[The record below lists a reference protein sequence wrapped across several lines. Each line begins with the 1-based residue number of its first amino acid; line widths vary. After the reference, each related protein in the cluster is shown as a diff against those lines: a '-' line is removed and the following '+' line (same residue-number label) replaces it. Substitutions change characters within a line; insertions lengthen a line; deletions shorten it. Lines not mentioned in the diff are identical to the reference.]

1 MLRTPFTLLCLLVHF
16 AWLHAQPPTTLTN
29 AESAN
34 EIIALLASD
43 SLQGRGNY
51 TPELQKAADY
61 IEQQF
66 VDAGLEPLPGY
77 DHFAIPI
84 NFKYHPASLYQ
95 LSWNGQLTNPNEYLF
110 ISAAFF
116 QPVFRPGNY
125 LYTEMTA
132 GPDST
137 GWVKIFNA
145 DQPQIINFNIQNDSL
160 LKQINIPSFVPTN
173 SILIVKNKPAL
184 QSMKLDLVPES
195 EKVLMNIVGV
205 IPGKSLANE
214 AIIFSAHYDHLPP
227 AGAKK
232 DFFNGANDNASGTA
246 ALILLARH
254 YTMQNNN
261 ERTLVFC
268 AFAGEEIGLLGSQD
282 LVKKMNTK
290 NIIAMINMDMVGI
303 SKFNNRGFILTGTY
317 RSRLSGVF
325 KKNLDGHDFNMYPDV
340 DTQRNLY
347 ERSDNYPFALAGVP
361 AHTIMTADD
370 ESKCY
375 HQACDEH
382 KNIDMENIVMTVNAI
397 ITAASTLID
406 GTDNPRQRKKK
417 K

>member
-1 MLRTPFTLLCLLVHF
+1 MIRTLLSLFCLLQHF
-16 AWLHAQPPTTLTN
+16 AWLHAQPPAKLINTK
-29 AESAN
+29 SAN
-34 EIIALLASD
+34 EIVSILASD

-51 TPELQKAADY
+51 TPELQKAADF

-66 VDAGLEPLPGY
+66 VDARLEPLPGY
-77 DHFAIPI
+77 DHFSIPI

-95 LSWNGQLTNPNEYLF
+95 LYWNGQKTNVNEYLL

-116 QPVFRPGNY
+116 QPVFRPGNF

-137 GWVKIFNA
+137 EWVKIFEAN
-145 DQPQIINFNIQNDSL
+145 QPQVINFNIQNDSL
-160 LKQINIPSFVPTN
+160 LKQVIIPSAIPAN
-173 SILIVKNKPAL
+173 PILIVKNKPTL

-195 EKVLMNIVGV
+195 EKVLMNIVGI
-205 IPGKSLANE
+205 IPGKSLAQE
-214 AIIFSAHYDHLPP
+214 VIMFSAHYDHLSP
-227 AGAKK
+227 AGFKK

-254 YTMQNNN
+254 YAKQNNN
-261 ERTLVFC
+261 ERTLVFS
-268 AFAGEEIGLLGSQD
+268 AFAGEEIGLLGSRD
-282 LVKKMNTK
+282 LVRKMNTK

-303 SKFNNRGFILTGTY
+303 SKFNNRGFMLTGTY
-317 RSRLSGVF
+317 RSRLSSVF
-325 KKNLDGHDFNMYPDV
+325 KKNLLGHDFNMYPDV
-340 DTQRNLY
+340 ETQRNLY

-382 KNIDMENIVMTVNAI
+382 KNIDMENIVMTVDAI